1 MKQHDPGDE
10 IAEPIRGKG
19 FDPNAVAS
27 YFNYRL
33 KPRSKV
39 CCKEEINVSLDT
51 GRRVVKTQLSDA
63 CCAVNL
69 KRSKQEMLDFIR
81 HGLFVNPNFPRS

>member
-1 MKQHDPGDE
+1 MKQHDPGNE

-33 KPRSKV
+33 KPRSK
-39 CCKEEINVSLDT
+39 ERINVPLDT

-63 CCAVNL
+63 CSAVNL
-69 KRSKQEMLDFIR
+69 KRRKQEMLDFIR